1 MTAFKLDFKRGFGAM
16 ISWSIVFCTAI
27 VVLMFL
33 HGMAG
38 GMFKPDSF
46 AAKVEAMPGIVS
58 GILGLKGVTDL
69 SQAYYFAAYIFQFI
83 LLFSG
88 IYAGVM
94 GAHALTGEE
103 SRGTIEFLYGL
114 PLKRSSIL
122 IQKTLAA
129 FVRYFI
135 YSLIL
140 FAMTCLIIW
149 FLDRSLSISGI
160 IIDMIRIFLCQLI
173 VGAVYLSIGILISSL
188 FRSNAESISVALAVV
203 LITYI
208 IGMMGNIM
216 GHLSF
221 LCYFSPV
228 HAVMPLQ
235 TLMNGFSLLSVI
247 LAAVAVIVSL
257 LLAILR
263 YNHKDFLV

>member
-1 MTAFKLDFKRGFGAM
+1 MTVFKLDFKRGFSAM

-38 GMFKPDSF
+38 GMFKPETF
-46 AAKVEAMPGIVS
+46 AAKVEAMPAMIS

-69 SQAYYFAAYIFQFI
+69 SNAYYFAAYIFQFI

-88 IYAGVM
+88 IYACVM
-94 GAHALTGEE
+94 GAHALSGEE

-114 PLKRSSIL
+114 PFKRSSIL
-122 IQKTLAA
+122 VQKAVAA

-135 YSLIL
+135 YSLFL

-149 FLDRSLSISGI
+149 FLHRDLSISGI
-160 IIDMIRIFLCQLI
+160 VIDMIRVFVCQLI
-173 VGAVYLSIGILISSL
+173 VGLVYIAIGILISSL

-216 GHLSF
+216 EHLGF

-235 TLMNGFSLLSVI
+235 TLINGFSLLSVA
-247 LAAVAVIVSL
+247 LAVIVTILAL

-263 YNHKDFLV
+263 YNKKDFLI